1 MLLQHRA
8 SLCPSQC
15 CSSLTALSKGSGE
28 EEAVRSLLLQEHIQG
43 KMSLYPTAPMVKERT
58 RQGEIV
64 QELGVG
70 NNSGLWGGL
79 EMLGQCPW
87 SDRLFES
94 NSSACWWSETKEDY
108 GKTLGRG
115 HRAANP
121 IAMGY
126 TWWQQTSAVRRSQ
139 RCKGHCV
146 AVGTEKYMLVPKATW
161 CLSWGM
167 CHRLWE
173 EECWADPECKTAQF
187 TIFRVKKDYR
197 IPNCTNVWDAVK

>member
-1 MLLQHRA
+1 
-8 SLCPSQC
+8 
-15 CSSLTALSKGSGE
+15 
-28 EEAVRSLLLQEHIQG
+28 
-43 KMSLYPTAPMVKERT
+43 MSLYLTAPMVKERT

-64 QELGVG
+64 QELCVG
-70 NNSGLWGGL
+70 KNSGLWGGL

-87 SDRLFES
+87 SNRLFES

-187 TIFRVKKDYR
+187 TIFRVKKRLPHSKLHQRLGCCKISGRCCCDLTMESLKTPWEIWKFQVYSFQ
-197 IPNCTNVWDAVK
+197 I